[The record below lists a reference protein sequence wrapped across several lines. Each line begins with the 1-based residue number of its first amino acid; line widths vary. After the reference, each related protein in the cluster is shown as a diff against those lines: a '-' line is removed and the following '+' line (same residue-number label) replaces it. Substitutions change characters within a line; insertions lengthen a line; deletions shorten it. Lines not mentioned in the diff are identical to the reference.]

1 MNDAL
6 SIGPFTIPFTTLMA
20 AAALAAA
27 YIYIRYGTDF
37 QKEKYKKIREE
48 GLNILAAG
56 IIVFLFGTV
65 LLRLPAF
72 FSDPL
77 AVLSYP
83 GGAEEMLL
91 AAAVMMIYSVIQ
103 VKKHALDGAALFR
116 VIFTM
121 FIAAELIYHFF
132 QPSAGDSTG
141 SLLPF
146 AAHPVSFYIITVGG
160 IVLYWIHHKKGS
172 LEQMVLPAVVIWAF
186 SRWLIG
192 FFDTVHTFFM
202 VPVPGAYF
210 WIPAA
215 GAVFL
220 YVFQRINKKQVTAWK
235 S

>member
-65 LLRLPAF
+65 VLRFPAF
-72 FSDPL
+72 LSDPL

-91 AAAVMMIYSVIQ
+91 AASVMTLYSIMQ
-103 VKKHALDGAALFR
+103 SKKHFLSGTALFGM
-116 VIFTM
+116 IFTIL
-121 FIAAELIYHFF
+121 IAGELVYHFF
-132 QPSAGDSTG
+132 QPSAGISAG

-146 AAHPVSFYIITVGG
+146 AAHPVSFYIIAAGG
-160 IVLYWIHHKKGS
+160 AVLYWMHHRKVN
-172 LEQMVLPAVVIWAF
+172 LEQAVFPAVVIWAF
-186 SRWLIG
+186 SRWVIG
-192 FFDTVHTFFM
+192 FSDTMHTFFM
-202 VPVPGAYF
+202 VPVPGEYF

-215 GAVFL
+215 GAAFF
-220 YVFQRINKKQVTAWK
+220 YVYQRINKKQVTAWK